1 MHDIINRN
9 IPTNLIKS
17 RKDLPWLN
25 HSIKSK
31 MKKRNRLYVRAK
43 RTRSISVWTA
53 YRQLKNEIN
62 DLMSKAHEDY
72 CKHLFDNSYCE
83 SRKRF
88 WSLIKS
94 LQKDYSGIA
103 SLNVDGTC
111 LTNPMDKAEAL
122 NKQFFTFLQMKIG
135 MSLPLNLVP
144 FLIFKSYIFL

>member
-1 MHDIINRN
+1 
-9 IPTNLIKS
+9 
-17 RKDLPWLN
+17 
-25 HSIKSK
+25 
-31 MKKRNRLYVRAK
+31 
-43 RTRSISVWTA
+43 
-53 YRQLKNEIN
+53 
-62 DLMSKAHEDY
+62 MSKAHEDY

-88 WSLIKS
+88 CSLIKS
-94 LQKDYSGIA
+94 LRKDYSGIA